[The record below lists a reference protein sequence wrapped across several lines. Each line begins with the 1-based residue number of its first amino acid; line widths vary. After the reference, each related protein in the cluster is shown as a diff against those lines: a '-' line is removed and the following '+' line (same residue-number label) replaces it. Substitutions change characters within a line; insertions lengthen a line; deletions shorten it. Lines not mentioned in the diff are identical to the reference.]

1 MNKTNTGTK
10 KYRYLLKWIF
20 WVLLAQLVLINIS
33 AALYAY
39 KLTHFYEGAPRHA
52 SSKNIFKKTWKLFV
66 GPKFYKNTAEPEP
79 PFPIRTI
86 SLKTDNDILI
96 DAWYSTMDSS
106 RTCIIFF
113 HGITVNKSYYI
124 SEAAMMRQMGYNV
137 MLVDLRA
144 HGRSGGN
151 TSTFGMKETDEVQ
164 KAYNWALANG
174 NDRIILYGGSLG
186 AAICIKAVAEK
197 KVQPAAII
205 ADMPFGSLHHHLV
218 AKASNLGFPSEPFA
232 TLVTMW
238 MGFEKGFNGFDHDV
252 SDYARKV
259 NCPALIQWGE
269 EDSYVNRKEVM
280 GVYQN
285 LASPMKKFVSYPHA
299 DHESLLKIDPDEWQY
314 QIQTFI
320 NSLP

>member
-1 MNKTNTGTK
+1 
-10 KYRYLLKWIF
+10 
-20 WVLLAQLVLINIS
+20 
-33 AALYAY
+33 
-39 KLTHFYEGAPRHA
+39 
-52 SSKNIFKKTWKLFV
+52 
-66 GPKFYKNTAEPEP
+66 
-79 PFPIRTI
+79 
-86 SLKTDNDILI
+86 
-96 DAWYSTMDSS
+96 
-106 RTCIIFF
+106 
-113 HGITVNKSYYI
+113 
-124 SEAAMMRQMGYNV
+124 
-137 MLVDLRA
+137 
-144 HGRSGGN
+144 
-151 TSTFGMKETDEVQ
+151 
-164 KAYNWALANG
+164 
-174 NDRIILYGGSLG
+174 
-186 AAICIKAVAEK
+186 
-197 KVQPAAII
+197 
-205 ADMPFGSLHHHLV
+205 MPFGSLHHHLV